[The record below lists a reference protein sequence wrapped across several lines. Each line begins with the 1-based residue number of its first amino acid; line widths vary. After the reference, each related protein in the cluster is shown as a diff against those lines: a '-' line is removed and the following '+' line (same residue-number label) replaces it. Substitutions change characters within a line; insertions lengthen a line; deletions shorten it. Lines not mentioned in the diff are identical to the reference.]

1 MASSYCRVITMAAS
15 GHTSSHSPQK
25 MQRDRSRS
33 KVAGRL
39 RPSGVCSP
47 TMLMHCDGQMVA
59 QSMQATHLVSPV
71 SGSVSSACAPRN
83 RG

>member
-1 MASSYCRVITMAAS
+1 MTMAAT
-15 GHTSSHSPQK
+15 GQTSSHRPQK

-39 RPSGVCSP
+39 RPSGVTSP
-47 TMLMHCDGQMVA
+47 VMWMQRDGQMVA
-59 QSMQATHLVSPV
+59 QSMQATHLVSLV
-71 SGSVSSACAPRN
+71 SGSVSRACAPLN

>member
-1 MASSYCRVITMAAS
+1 MAAS
-15 GHTSSHSPQK
+15 GQTSSHRPQK

-47 TMLMHCDGQMVA
+47 TMWMQRDGQMVA

-71 SGSVSSACAPRN
+71 SGSVSSAWTPRK